1 MEILDLV
8 KREDVNKK
16 YTWDL
21 SLIYKND
28 DEYEKDIETLNILV
42 EKFVKNYE
50 GKITSVELIIDSLK
64 DYSLILEKL
73 NLIASYASLSLSVDY
88 GNMENYKKS
97 IRADDI
103 SDDIMSK
110 ISFLEVEILNN
121 SMEILEEAAK
131 NKEYSTYIKRLI
143 EEKPYIKTLE
153 TEKSIKKLNGS
164 LNSFYGIY
172 NSIKLQDI
180 TFPNFYV
187 NGKEYELSY
196 NLFEGMYENHN
207 NTEIRR
213 EAFKVFSETLEK
225 YKNSTAATYLAHCQK
240 DKAISEIRGF
250 NSTTEYLLHR
260 QRVSE
265 ELYNRQIDII
275 MKELAPVMRKYTKI
289 IGERNKLDKVTYMD
303 LKIDTNKAF
312 NKVISVED
320 ARKLVEDGLSVLGD
334 EYKNI
339 LKNAF
344 NNRWIDYVNNYGK
357 STGAFCSSPYGKN
370 SFILIS
376 WTGKMTEAMVLAHE
390 LGHAGHFNLTNKYQ
404 NILNTDV
411 SMYFIETPSTTNE
424 LIMGR
429 YLVNNA
435 RDEEEK
441 KYLKSQIISRTYYHN
456 FVTHLLEAA
465 YQREVYRLIDESKSF
480 SADDL
485 SAIYREV
492 LEKFWGPDV
501 EITKGAEL
509 TWMRQPHYYSGLY
522 SYTYSAGLTI
532 GTEVSRLIE
541 EEGEEVAKKWIEVLK
556 AGGTLNSIE
565 LAKKAGVDITT
576 EKPLRNAIKYIESLV
591 DSI

>member
-240 DKAISEIRGF
+240 DRAIAEIRGF
-250 NSTTEYLLHR
+250 NSTTEYLLHQ
-260 QRVSE
+260 QRIPE

-275 MKELAPVMRKYTKI
+275 MKELAPVMRKYAKI

-312 NKVISVED
+312 DKVVSVED
-320 ARKLVEDGLSVLGD
+320 ARKLVEDGLSVLGE

-339 LKNAF
+339 LKDAF

>member
-1 MEILDLV
+1 MLNLV
-8 KREDVNKK
+8 NREEVNKK

-21 SLIYKND
+21 SLIYKNEA
-28 DEYEKDIETLNILV
+28 EYEKDIRALKELV
-42 EKFVKNYE
+42 EEFVKNYQ
-50 GKITSVELIIDSLK
+50 GKLSSVEVIINSLK
-64 DYSLILEKL
+64 DYSVILEKL
-73 NLIASYASLSLSVDY
+73 DLITSYASLSLSVDY
-88 GNMENYKKS
+88 GNMKNYKES
-97 IRADDI
+97 IKATEI
-103 SDDIMSK
+103 YDDIMTE
-110 ISFLEVEILNN
+110 IGFLEVEILSNDV
-121 SMEILEEAAK
+121 EILEEAAK
-131 NKEYSTYIKRLI
+131 NKEYSSYIKRLI
-143 EEKPYIKTLE
+143 EEKPYLKSVE
-153 TEKSIKKLNGS
+153 TEKTLKKLNGS
-164 LNSFYGIY
+164 LNSFSGIY

-180 TFPNFYV
+180 EFPNFYV
-187 NGKEYELSY
+187 NGKGYELSY

-207 NTEIRR
+207 NIEIRR
-213 EAFKVFSETLEK
+213 QAFKVFSETLEK

-240 DKAISEIRGF
+240 DKAIAEIRGF
-250 NSTTEYLLHR
+250 NSTTEYLLHK

-275 MKELAPVMRKYTKI
+275 MKELAPVMRKYAKI

-312 NKVISVED
+312 DKVISVED
-320 ARKLVEDGLSVLGD
+320 ARKLVEDGLSVLGN

-339 LKNAF
+339 LKDAF

-357 STGAFCSSPYGKN
+357 STGAFCASPYGKN

-411 SMYFIETPSTTNE
+411 SMYFIEAPSTTNE

-441 KYLKSQIISRTYYHN
+441 KYLRSQIISRTYYHN

-465 YQREVYRLIDESKSF
+465 YQREVYRLIDEGKSF

-485 SAIYREV
+485 SAIYRKV
-492 LEKFWGPDV
+492 LEEFWGPDV

-541 EEGEEVAKKWIEVLK
+541 EKGEEIAEKWIEVLK
-556 AGGTLNSIE
+556 SGGTLNSIE

>member
-240 DKAISEIRGF
+240 DRAIAEIRGF
-250 NSTTEYLLHR
+250 NSTTEYLLHQ
-260 QRVSE
+260 QRIPE

-275 MKELAPVMRKYTKI
+275 MKELAPVMRKYAKI

-312 NKVISVED
+312 DKVVSVED
-320 ARKLVEDGLSVLGD
+320 ARKLVEDGLSVLGE

-339 LKNAF
+339 LKDAF

-357 STGAFCSSPYGKN
+357 STGAFCASPYGKN

-411 SMYFIETPSTTNE
+411 SMYFVEAPSTTNE

-465 YQREVYRLIDESKSF
+465 YQRQVYKLIDEGKSF

-485 SAIYREV
+485 SAIYRKV
-492 LEKFWGPDV
+492 LEEFWGPDV
-501 EITKGAEL
+501 DITKGAEL

-541 EEGEEVAKKWIEVLK
+541 EKGEEVAKKWIEVLK
-556 AGGTLNSIE
+556 SGSTLNSIE

-591 DSI
+591 DAI

>member
-1 MEILDLV
+1 MDILNLV
-8 KREDVNKK
+8 NREEVNKK

-21 SLIYKND
+21 SLIYKNEA
-28 DEYEKDIETLNILV
+28 EYEKDIRALKELV
-42 EKFVKNYE
+42 EEFVKNYQ
-50 GKITSVELIIDSLK
+50 GKLSSVEVIINSLK
-64 DYSLILEKL
+64 DYSVILEKL
-73 NLIASYASLSLSVDY
+73 DLITSYASLSLSVDY
-88 GNMENYKKS
+88 GNMKNYKES
-97 IRADDI
+97 IKATEI
-103 SDDIMSK
+103 YDDIMTE
-110 ISFLEVEILNN
+110 IGFLEVEILSNDV
-121 SMEILEEAAK
+121 EILEEAAK
-131 NKEYSTYIKRLI
+131 NKEYSSYIKRLI
-143 EEKPYIKTLE
+143 EEKPYLKSVE
-153 TEKSIKKLNGS
+153 TEKTLKKLNGS
-164 LNSFYGIY
+164 LNSFSGIY

-180 TFPNFYV
+180 EFPNFYV
-187 NGKEYELSY
+187 NGKGYELSY

-207 NTEIRR
+207 NIEIRR
-213 EAFKVFSETLEK
+213 QAFKVFSETLEK

-240 DKAISEIRGF
+240 DKAIAEIRGF
-250 NSTTEYLLHR
+250 NSTTEYLLHK

-275 MKELAPVMRKYTKI
+275 MKELAPVMRKYAKI

-312 NKVISVED
+312 DKVISVED
-320 ARKLVEDGLSVLGD
+320 ARKLVEDGLSVLGN

-339 LKNAF
+339 LKDAF

-357 STGAFCSSPYGKN
+357 STGAFCASPYGKN

-411 SMYFIETPSTTNE
+411 SMYFIEAPSTTNE

-441 KYLKSQIISRTYYHN
+441 KYLRSQIISRTYYHN

-465 YQREVYRLIDESKSF
+465 YQREVYRLIDEGKSF

-485 SAIYREV
+485 SAIYRKV
-492 LEKFWGPDV
+492 LEEFWGPDV

-541 EEGEEVAKKWIEVLK
+541 EKGEEIAEKWIEVLK
-556 AGGTLNSIE
+556 SGGTLNSIE

>member
-1 MEILDLV
+1 
-8 KREDVNKK
+8 
-16 YTWDL
+16 
-21 SLIYKND
+21 
-28 DEYEKDIETLNILV
+28 
-42 EKFVKNYE
+42 
-50 GKITSVELIIDSLK
+50 
-64 DYSLILEKL
+64 
-73 NLIASYASLSLSVDY
+73 
-88 GNMENYKKS
+88 
-97 IRADDI
+97 
-103 SDDIMSK
+103 
-110 ISFLEVEILNN
+110 
-121 SMEILEEAAK
+121 
-131 NKEYSTYIKRLI
+131 
-143 EEKPYIKTLE
+143 
-153 TEKSIKKLNGS
+153 KSIKKLNGS